1 MIETESLI
9 LDRAKFSD
17 WKEMYRNVWSQ
28 PESARYMAWSITTVL
43 EAAKIRIVK
52 TIAFQKE
59 HDTYVVYEK
68 SSGKAIGFAGV
79 EKLEPCIY
87 QEAGICLGPNYVGK
101 GFGRQI
107 LQGLIQYCKEQFGAK
122 EFIYST
128 RDENTASNRL
138 AKSFGFLLISSAAK
152 IDSKD
157 GHSYNLL
164 QYSLKL

>member
-1 MIETESLI
+1 M
-9 LDRAKFSD
+9 
-17 WKEMYRNVWSQ
+17 
-28 PESARYMAWSITTVL
+28 
-43 EAAKIRIVK
+43 
-52 TIAFQKE
+52 
-59 HDTYVVYEK
+59 
-68 SSGKAIGFAGV
+68 
-79 EKLEPCIY
+79 
-87 QEAGICLGPNYVGK
+87 GPNYVGK

>member
-1 MIETESLI
+1 MIETVSLI

-28 PESARYMAWSITTVL
+28 PESARYMAWSITTSE